1 MVGFVGESF
10 EKRQWESEQFHLGWM
25 YEIVGTYWDKSRRKA
40 GLFPSFLRYLRC
52 QWIRTSWH
60 WPAAMTRPRRPHQQT
75 LVSWSVWLGK
85 LPVCHRI
92 SLHSAWFMNDV
103 YLLGKNPYEWYQ
115 HSSPDFLSFDG
126 WKRRDSKNWCCQN
139 SWTQIL
145 VSMWSTREI
154 VNQKE
159 TDVRGALW
167 KEPNQAP
174 KYLESIWKHLV
185 KNQGHQWRFVLIFK
199 GSSASLFNPS
209 C

>member
-103 YLLGKNPYEWYQ
+103 LSLRKKIRMNDTNIPHPIFCLLMGEKEETAKTDAVKTPEPRFSFRCGAQGKLWTRKKRMSEERYER
-115 HSSPDFLSFDG
+115 SPI
-126 WKRRDSKNWCCQN
+126 KH
-139 SWTQIL
+139 
-145 VSMWSTREI
+145 
-154 VNQKE
+154 
-159 TDVRGALW
+159 
-167 KEPNQAP
+167 PNTLKAF
-174 KYLESIWKHLV
+174 ESI
-185 KNQGHQWRFVLIFK
+185 
-199 GSSASLFNPS
+199 S
-209 C
+209 